1 MALIKEVFGPQIEQ
15 IFSIFFRLTFG
26 KVSCETFHHNNP
38 ALINWRKAKGS
49 ATDEKSSQ
57 RYFLN
62 TFFYALPPSN
72 NALMN
77 SGSRFD
83 GSPELITAL
92 IFCFVFYQEK
102 MKKKRGKYHYIAN

>member
-1 MALIKEVFGPQIEQ
+1 M
-15 IFSIFFRLTFG
+15 LTFG
-26 KVSCETFHHNNP
+26 SKVSCETFQHNNP
-38 ALINWRKAKGS
+38 ALINWRKAIES
-49 ATDEKSSQ
+49 AADEKSSQ

-62 TFFYALPPSN
+62 TFFYALQPSN